1 MNMKTALIGS
11 FAAAA
16 ALVAVSADANARS
29 WNYKRTACGPS
40 ATVIK
45 HNRYGFVGS
54 ERDYGVR
61 SRTYIRCES
70 ARFGVRGGHDRIGVN
85 VRERAGANV
94 NVNARFG
101 SHDRSGVN
109 ARIGGGQDRS
119 GTRLSGSE
127 RNTGAGAGAATGRSV
142 SPSSN
147 SNTSGSGGTAS
158 SGAAAKT
165 GTGGG
170 AAGGAGLGAPGGGSS
185 SGGGMGSGGG
195 AGGSR

>member
-16 ALVAVSADANARS
+16 ALVAVSTDASARS

-40 ATVIK
+40 STIIK

-54 ERDYGVR
+54 DRDYGVR
-61 SRTYIRCES
+61 SRTYVRGER
-70 ARFGVRGGHDRIGVN
+70 ANVRFGVRGGHDRIGVN

-94 NVNARFG
+94 NIKARF
-101 SHDRSGVN
+101 
-109 ARIGGGQDRS
+109 GGGQDRS

-127 RNTGAGAGAATGRSV
+127 RNTGAGAGGATGRSV
-142 SPSSN
+142 SPS
-147 SNTSGSGGTAS
+147 NTSGAGTSGGAAS

-165 GTGGG
+165 GAGGG
-170 AAGGAGLGAPGGGSS
+170 AGGGAGLGASGGAGSSGGAGGMS
-185 SGGGMGSGGG
+185 SGGGGG
-195 AGGSR
+195 GGSR

>member
-29 WNYKRTACGPS
+29 WHYKRTACGPS
-40 ATVIK
+40 ATIVK

-61 SRTYIRCES
+61 SRTSFRGES
-70 ARFGVRGGHDRIGVN
+70 ARFGVRGGHDRFGVN
-85 VRERAGANV
+85 VRERSGANV

-101 SHDRSGVN
+101 SSH
-109 ARIGGGQDRS
+109 DRS

-127 RNTGAGAGAATGRSV
+127 RNTGAGAATGRSV
-142 SPSSN
+142 SP
-147 SNTSGSGGTAS
+147 NTSSSGASSGGAAS

-165 GTGGG
+165 GAGGSAG
-170 AAGGAGLGAPGGGSS
+170 GGAGLGASGGSS
-185 SGGGMGSGGG
+185 SGAGGGMGSGGG
-195 AGGSR
+195 GGGSR

>member
-40 ATVIK
+40 ATVVK

-61 SRTYIRCES
+61 SRTYIRGES
-70 ARFGVRGGHDRIGVN
+70 ARFGVRGGHDRVGVN

-101 SHDRSGVN
+101 
-109 ARIGGGQDRS
+109 GGHDRS

-127 RNTGAGAGAATGRSV
+127 RNTGAGAGNATGRSV
-142 SPSSN
+142 SPSGTSN
-147 SNTSGSGGTAS
+147 AGSSGGAAS

-165 GTGGG
+165 GAGGG
-170 AAGGAGLGAPGGGSS
+170 ASGGASGGAGLGASGGSSS
-185 SGGGMGSGGG
+185 SGGGMSSGG
-195 AGGSR
+195 AGGGSR

>member
-16 ALVAVSADANARS
+16 ALVAVSTDASARS

-54 ERDYGVR
+54 DRDYGVR
-61 SRTYIRCES
+61 SRTYVRGER
-70 ARFGVRGGHDRIGVN
+70 ANVRFGVRGGHDRIGVN

-94 NVNARFG
+94 NMKARF
-101 SHDRSGVN
+101 
-109 ARIGGGQDRS
+109 GGGQDRS

-127 RNTGAGAGAATGRSV
+127 RNAGAGGTTGRSV
-142 SPSSN
+142 SPS
-147 SNTSGSGGTAS
+147 NTSGAGSSGGAAS

-165 GTGGG
+165 GAG
-170 AAGGAGLGAPGGGSS
+170 GGAGLGASGGSSGSGGGGMS
-185 SGGGMGSGGG
+185 SGGGG
-195 AGGSR
+195 GGSR

>member
-40 ATVIK
+40 ATIVK

-61 SRTYIRCES
+61 SRTVLRGES

-101 SHDRSGVN
+101 GGHDRN
-109 ARIGGGQDRS
+109 
-119 GTRLSGSE
+119 GTRMSGSE

-142 SPSSN
+142 SPNSTSN
-147 SNTSGSGGTAS
+147 AGSSGGAAS
-158 SGAAAKT
+158 SGAGAKT
-165 GTGGG
+165 GAGGG
-170 AAGGAGLGAPGGGSS
+170 GGLGASGGASGGGSS
-185 SGGGMGSGGG
+185 GGGGMGAGGG
-195 AGGSR
+195 GGGGGGSR